1 MTVVNIWKRNAA
13 SIFSKSQQTI
23 LSAATII
30 MVSVAASRLLGLVR
44 LRLLAYYFGS
54 QIQTLD
60 AFIAA
65 NVLPEAIF
73 EVLIFGAVSVAFIP
87 VFTSYLAKN
96 EKKAAWDL
104 AGSVLNLG
112 VLGFTVVAT
121 ILIIF
126 APFLPQFLS
135 PGLVRNY
142 PELNGVIANLMR
154 VMIFAQIF
162 FVGSAFLTGILQSFK
177 FFLLPAMAA
186 VLYNLGIIF
195 GIVVLSP
202 FLGIYGPAW
211 GMVIGA
217 ILHLLIQIPVAKK
230 LGASF
235 ELKINFHHPGLAR
248 IIILMVPR
256 SFGLAILRT
265 NDVVN
270 VALASLLISGS
281 IVAFSFAE
289 TLYLVPLGLFA
300 ASIAQAALPTLS
312 LTFAQSRM
320 REFKD
325 TFLNSFHQIL
335 FLVLPS
341 AAILAILRIPV
352 VRLVFGAKQFPWDS
366 TVLTG
371 RTLIIFSAGLA
382 AAAVNLILVR
392 GFYALHDTKTPVAIN
407 VFTVFIN
414 MVLSVVFI
422 LVLGKNVLWLAGS
435 YSAVNILNALALL
448 FFLDRKV
455 EKFSRKHLILPALKM
470 GTAALLMAISL
481 YVPMKF
487 LDQLVFDTTHTLGLI
502 ALTGVASFFGIFVYI
517 SLTLVFRVKEAIYC
531 LRFLRKITNIKNLP
545 FISEIVEPAP
555 QNPQNL

>member
-1 MTVVNIWKRNAA
+1 MTVVNIWKKNAA
-13 SIFSKSQQTI
+13 SMFSKSQQTI

-30 MVSVAASRLLGLVR
+30 MVSVAASRLLGLIR

-54 QIQTLD
+54 QIKILD

-73 EVLIFGAVSVAFIP
+73 EILIFGAVSVAFIP

-96 EKKAAWDL
+96 EKKVAWDL
-104 AGSVLNLG
+104 ADSVLNLG
-112 VLGFTVVAT
+112 VLGFAAVALL
-121 ILIIF
+121 LIIF
-126 APFLPQFLS
+126 APLLPQFLS

-142 PELNGVIANLMR
+142 PEFNGLIANLMR

-162 FVGSAFLTGILQSFK
+162 FVGSAFLTGILQSFQ

-217 ILHLLIQIPVAKK
+217 ILHLLIQIPLARK
-230 LGASF
+230 LGARF
-235 ELKINFHHPGLAR
+235 RLKINFHHPGLAR

-256 SFGLAILRT
+256 SFGLAILWT
-265 NDVVN
+265 NDIVS

-281 IVAFSFAE
+281 IVAFNFAE

-312 LTFAQSRM
+312 LTFAQGRM

-341 AAILAILRIPV
+341 AAILAILRVPV
-352 VRLVFGAKQFPWDS
+352 VRLVYGAKQFPWDS

-371 RTLIIFSAGLA
+371 RTLIVFSIGLT

-414 MVLSVVFI
+414 IFLSILFIVVLK
-422 LVLGKNVLWLAGS
+422 KNVLWLAGS
-435 YSAVNILNALALL
+435 CSAADILNALALL

-481 YVPMKF
+481 YVPMKL

-502 ALTGVASFFGIFVYI
+502 ALTGIASFFGIFVYV
-517 SLTLVFRVKEAIYC
+517 SLTLIFRVKEAIYC
-531 LRFLRKITNIKNLP
+531 LQFLRKITNIKNLTI
-545 FISEIVEPAP
+545 ISEIVEPSP
-555 QNPQNL
+555 QKPPNL